1 MSLKFELNLNI
12 IHLSAVA
19 WLQLID
25 LINSFDVKVHGMFV
39 KGKLQ
44 NLTQAQNFLKLFIFI
59 EYTLKNARNVH
70 VNNRGIAKAGQEI
83 FQSIITARQ

>member
-44 NLTQAQNFLKLFIFI
+44 NLTQAQKLFIFI